1 LEEKTFI
8 EKITSDLEF
17 TASVCEG
24 LLQRPNALGQLIA
37 KKEVAAKVIED
48 PVFFAILM
56 CGDKWLAQAPE
67 HQKLLRDISPKQV
80 AVCGRGWGKSLVFSR
95 KNLWLLY
102 TKPKIESLIISSTQR
117 QSMIMFD
124 YCYSTIMANPLLKQK
139 VQRPGT
145 TNTIIKLKPPLGGRL
160 IALPCSKDKLR
171 GYHPN
176 YIFIDEAS
184 IVPSEIMMMLTKPN
198 ASLIMSGTPM
208 GSDHVFRK
216 AFLDTKRYSVH
227 HYASYQS
234 PLVSQTQLD
243 EWKEVMTQEE
253 WQREV
258 EGLWIE
264 STHTFF
270 PMNLIATCVDT
281 ELGNPDSP
289 NTYIEDIEKA
299 KPEQLTGPYYAGLD
313 LGKQIDYSVLVI
325 VQRLETGEI
334 RLVHKRQLPLGTNYP
349 EVIGYVARA
358 HQVFKFERLHVDK
371 GGIGDA
377 VVDELNR
384 TNIYGVEGVF
394 FTEIEKE
401 NMLNNLKLLMEKK
414 LLKIIGDDK
423 ALIAQ
428 MNEQQYEYLQPKT
441 AQERIHL
448 KFWHPQ
454 GRHDDQLMALALAC
468 RAASHAPPP
477 GKLAI
482 FPDY

>member
-1 LEEKTFI
+1 
-8 EKITSDLEF
+8 
-17 TASVCEG
+17 
-24 LLQRPNALGQLIA
+24 
-37 KKEVAAKVIED
+37 
-48 PVFFAILM
+48 
-56 CGDKWLAQAPE
+56 
-67 HQKLLRDISPKQV
+67 
-80 AVCGRGWGKSLVFSR
+80 
-95 KNLWLLY
+95 
-102 TKPKIESLIISSTQR
+102 
-117 QSMIMFD
+117 MIMFD

-423 ALIAQ
+423 TLIAQ
-428 MNEQQYEYLQPKT
+428 INEQQYEYMQPKT